1 VGVEDFNDDNHP
13 DYLLFNPTTH
23 HTQIWYMSGPT
34 RIGTAPGPTLPIS
47 WDLVAAADFN
57 NSGHPDYLLYNP
69 VTRQTAIWY
78 LHNNVFIGHAAG
90 PTLPVGWSLIA
101 Q

>member
-1 VGVEDFNDDNHP
+1 
-13 DYLLFNPTTH
+13 
-23 HTQIWYMSGPT
+23 MSGPT
-34 RIGTAPGPTLPIS
+34 HFASASGPTLPIA
-47 WDLVAAADFN
+47 WELVGTADFN

-78 LHNNVFIGHAAG
+78 LHNNVFISSAAG